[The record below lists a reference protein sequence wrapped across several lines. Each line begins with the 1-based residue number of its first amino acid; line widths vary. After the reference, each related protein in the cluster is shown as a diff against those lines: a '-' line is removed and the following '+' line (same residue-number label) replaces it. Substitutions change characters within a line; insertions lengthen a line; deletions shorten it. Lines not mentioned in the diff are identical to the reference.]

1 MDKKKLKKKITQKN
15 VSTTYSIKSGQWNQT
30 YFYISIFSKATFE
43 KAAMKS
49 VDSLVASGSQS
60 EDGNSTGVLRR
71 VDGHYSDS
79 SPVIPPVI
87 PCELNRLP
95 DVPDL

>member
-1 MDKKKLKKKITQKN
+1 
-15 VSTTYSIKSGQWNQT
+15 
-30 YFYISIFSKATFE
+30 
-43 KAAMKS
+43 MKS